1 MKRKIY
7 FLIAGCVITVAA
19 LAPIQGYFIYNTYKL
34 YAKEANAKI
43 TQELLRLETT
53 GELDTINHKWM
64 RKTKQF
70 MSDYTEGKVTRA
82 DYPRIMKGMSDSLS
96 GEIQQCIAKD
106 SALDN
111 YNVTYTNYVTSALVC
126 KDTTKPADTIFT
138 GKMLL
143 YGTNTQNVVESKA
156 SQSTWRDATKRLGI
170 GAPESAFEVVTTR
183 YYSIANW
190 EKQVFARMSGLLI
203 FSVLLL
209 VFVVALFYLSIKN
222 LITQKKIA
230 DIKTDFI
237 NNITHEFQTP
247 LGALDIAVKTLQR
260 KDNML
265 TEEQFGNSIA
275 IIERQ
280 NRRMQ
285 KLFAQ
290 VTEASLTTGIET
302 GQAQPI
308 SCEEVQDMISDF
320 ALSHPEITIECEMN
334 ATAIYMDKFHLG
346 TIFANLLD
354 NAVKY
359 GADTIK
365 IALSETDKETI
376 ITVSD
381 NGMGI
386 AEKEHK
392 LIFDK
397 FYRVEKGN
405 IHTAKGLGL
414 GLYYVKQIINAYKG
428 IIRIES
434 DKGRGSSFTISIP
447 QA

>member
-7 FLIAGCVITVAA
+7 FLIAGCIITVAA

-34 YAKEANAKI
+34 YAKEANTEI
-43 TQELLRLETT
+43 TQELLKLETT
-53 GELDTINHKWM
+53 GKLDTINYKWM
-64 RKTKQF
+64 SKTQQF
-70 MSDYTEGKVTRA
+70 MKDYTEGKVSRA
-82 DYPRIMKGMSDSLS
+82 DYPKVMQGMSDSLS
-96 GEIQQCIAKD
+96 NEVQLCIDKD
-106 SALDN
+106 PAFDN

-126 KDTTKPADTIFT
+126 KDTARTADTIFT

-143 YGTNTQNVVESKA
+143 YGTNVENEVQTKA
-156 SQSTWRDATKRLGI
+156 SQSTWRDATRDAATNL
-170 GAPESAFEVVTTR
+170 PQNAFEVVTTR

-209 VFVVALFYLSIKN
+209 AFVVALFYLSIKN

-247 LGALDIAVKTLQR
+247 LGALDIAVKMLQK
-260 KDNML
+260 KDSAL
-265 TEEQFGNSIA
+265 TEEQFGNSIS

-290 VTEASLTTGIET
+290 VTEASLTVGIDT
-302 GQAQPI
+302 AQAQPI
-308 SCEEVQDMISDF
+308 SCKEVQEMISDF
-320 ALSHPEITIECEMN
+320 ALSHPEITIECETN
-334 ATAIYMDKFHLG
+334 ATVIYMDKFHLG
-346 TIFANLLD
+346 TVFANLLD

-359 GADTIK
+359 GADTIR
-365 IALSETDKETI
+365 IALSETEKDTI
-376 ITVSD
+376 ITVTD

-405 IHTAKGLGL
+405 IHTTKGLGL
-414 GLYYVKQIINAYKG
+414 GLYYVKQIIAAYKG
-428 IIRIES
+428 NIVIES
-434 DKGRGSSFTISIP
+434 GNGTGSSFIILMP
-447 QA
+447 NL